1 MRTHSPPRSAECG
14 ASPFSYP
21 LAASPKRGRGASTS
35 LPLAS
40 HCHSAPRRAEGRL
53 RPWPRG
59 TVCRRVCSLCR
70 GRCSTSTLWLRP
82 TDQRAVV
89 WELAVCRQRRA
100 RSSRQLPPGRRR
112 WPSASAA
119 RAGRGGRR
127 LLSPLQDGRA
137 GCAAVRPRLQ
147 HVGLWRG
154 TRMKER
160 FAQGEPGAGG
170 ERVVMFFLCRL
181 VTMFVT
187 TTAPVR
193 PVRWQGPQ
201 RPAAVEA
208 LVAPKVISA

>member
-1 MRTHSPPRSAECG
+1 MPATAP
-14 ASPFSYP
+14 
-21 LAASPKRGRGASTS
+21 
-35 LPLAS
+35 
-40 HCHSAPRRAEGRL
+40 PRRAEGRL

-59 TVCRRVCSLCR
+59 TVCRACSLCR
-70 GRCSTSTLWLRP
+70 GRCSTSTPWLRP
-82 TDQRAVV
+82 TSERSSGSSPFAGSAALQ
-89 WELAVCRQRRA
+89 
-100 RSSRQLPPGRRR
+100 SSRQLPPGRRR

-187 TTAPVR
+187 TTAPVG

-208 LVAPKVISA
+208 LVAPKVISAWQLLASGGDV